1 MRILALRSVCHVTAC
16 AILQS
21 LPESPGSLPHNSQY
35 VLDAHHYRQGTERTP
50 RYRKFCAKVLNFF
63 GELFVLF
70 YTLILGQKLPTLAG
84 TVQSRNQYG
93 AHDLIRLHAQLLPRP
108 AMAQNMEYPQP
119 SCFFGLPCCR
129 HCNAARSVRDVFVLW
144 LHVLILDYPEACSTQ
159 INICRFSPAV
169 SGRRHIIRT
178 VRMIRRVSTADGTHL
193 PLVGAMQAEFYSRP
207 HAGSAVITVSH
218 IL

>member
-70 YTLILGQKLPTLAG
+70 YTLILGQNYRPLRALFSQEINTAHTTDPATR
-84 TVQSRNQYG
+84 TV
-93 AHDLIRLHAQLLPRP
+93 LPRP

-119 SCFFGLPCCR
+119 SCFFGLPL
-129 HCNAARSVRDVFVLW
+129 VR
-144 LHVLILDYPEACSTQ
+144 T
-159 INICRFSPAV
+159 
-169 SGRRHIIRT
+169 
-178 VRMIRRVSTADGTHL
+178 
-193 PLVGAMQAEFYSRP
+193 PLE
-207 HAGSAVITVSH
+207 
-218 IL
+218 